1 MKKFLAVILGLVGI
15 CTAAAAV
22 WLSTQVLDTKPI
34 LLTPPDAAR
43 SEVVALMDAV
53 CDGDYAAASQSIYGM
68 PNLGVDREAGSEV
81 GILIWDAFSSSMSY
95 ELKGDC
101 YPTAQG
107 LAQDVQITC
116 LDISSVTVNL
126 KERSRVLL
134 EACVAEAE
142 DVTEIYDENNEY
154 REELVM
160 DVLYEAV
167 EDALV
172 EDARSMHMEVTVNL
186 VYQDGKWWAMADE
199 ALLDAIS
206 GGILY

>member
-1 MKKFLAVILGLVGI
+1 MKKFLAVIFALVGI

-22 WLSTQVLDTKPI
+22 WLSTQFLDTKPI

-53 CDGDYAAASQSIYGM
+53 CDGDYAAASQSIYGT
-68 PNLGVDREAGSEV
+68 PNLGVDRDAGSEV

-95 ELKGDC
+95 ELQGDC
-101 YPTAQG
+101 YTTAQG
-107 LAQDVQITC
+107 LAQDVKITC
-116 LDISSVTVNL
+116 LDITSVTANL

-134 EACVAEAE
+134 EECVAEAV
-142 DVTEIYDENNEY
+142 DVSEIYDENNEY

-186 VYQDGKWWAMADE
+186 IYQDGKWWAMADE
-199 ALLDAIS
+199 ALLNAIS